1 MRTRAKQGAGAEAG
15 MSLIELM
22 ISMVILA
29 VGLSALATLFF
40 AASATNSR
48 NQRDTTS
55 VMVSKMVLEAAMS
68 QHINSGVPTTI
79 TDCQGNV
86 WTIAVANG
94 PAPNGSGAL
103 LDTNAGSLTYGQID
117 RLNQTYGAVPAG
129 YAMKYMDC
137 NGSQYDVRWNSMT
150 VTAGAARMITV
161 STQLQPN
168 QKEGLTFTRPTA
180 LRGIAGP

>member
-79 TDCQGNV
+79 TDCQGNG
-86 WTIAVANG
+86 N
-94 PAPNGSGAL
+94 P
-103 LDTNAGSLTYGQID
+103 GSLTYGQID

-137 NGSQYDVRWNSMT
+137 NGNQYDVRWNSMT

-168 QKEGLTFTRPTA
+168 QKEGLTFTRPTS